1 MRTRVVGGRKAPEG
15 SQAGRKRTQK
25 GREER
30 RKENFYIGF
39 SRMGLRLRLRLRLP
53 RSSWLPTF
61 PAFGTREKKASCV
74 RVREGE
80 SSLASARYLIVIQ
93 GSSPQRGDGGGGRGG
108 EEKREGN
115 PLTRRGKPDQL

>member
-1 MRTRVVGGRKAPEG
+1 MGVGRREGRGDITARLSHEAKKGGGRSRTMRTRVVGGRKAPGG

-61 PAFGTREKKASCV
+61 PAFGTSERRRPRVCV
-74 RVREGE
+74 
-80 SSLASARYLIVIQ
+80 
-93 GSSPQRGDGGGGRGG
+93 
-108 EEKREGN
+108 
-115 PLTRRGKPDQL
+115 